1 MRILLADSSRDSD
14 RRPDKESEVR
24 RSAMSATSQSH
35 KIQVVIADDHALFR
49 ASIRTILAE
58 QPDLSVVGEA
68 EDGTGLCQLIRDTK
82 ADVLLLDLD
91 MPRIDGHEVLRHLK
105 NSRSKVN
112 TLVLT
117 ASENRLDLSLALEL
131 GAKGVVPKRAGS
143 STLLEAIRRVEQGKS
158 WVDPQFRDL
167 VPEPKHE
174 PVRRRYR
181 QYERPEDNGPQ
192 WSSLTPRERQ
202 IASLV
207 AQGNRYKKI
216 AKRLQISD
224 QTVRNHLRNIFEKLQ
239 INDRVQLALF
249 TLQRN
254 N

>member
-1 MRILLADSSRDSD
+1 MPA
-14 RRPDKESEVR
+14 
-24 RSAMSATSQSH
+24 ASQSH
-35 KIQVVIADDHALFR
+35 KIQIVIADDHALFR
-49 ASIRTILAE
+49 ASVRTILAE

-68 EDGTGLCQLIRDTK
+68 DDGAGLCELIRDTK

-91 MPRIDGHEVLRHLK
+91 MPRIDGHEVLRP
-105 NSRSKVN
+105 RSTVN

-117 ASENRLDLSLALEL
+117 ASDNRLELSLALEL
-131 GAKGVVPKRAGS
+131 GAKGVVLKRASS
-143 STLLEAIRRVEQGKS
+143 STLVEAIRRVEQGAS
-158 WVDPQFRDL
+158 WVDPQFRDV
-167 VPEPKHE
+167 VPEPPKE

-181 QYERPEDNGPQ
+181 AYERPEDDVPQ

-207 AQGNRYKKI
+207 AQGNRYKEI

-224 QTVRNHLRNIFEKLQ
+224 QTVRNHLRNIFDKLQ
-239 INDRVQLALF
+239 INDRVHLAIF
-249 TLQRN
+249 ALQRN